1 MMTLEQ
7 DGAGDVMRSSYDEM
21 YDTTTSTQERSRTWK
36 ELEQRQKVLEEFN
49 KLEIDVSLSR
59 KEAAEHGQYCILVHC
74 QL

>member
-7 DGAGDVMRSSYDEM
+7 DDAGDVMRSSYDEM
-21 YDTTTSTQERSRTWK
+21 YDTTMSTQERSRTWK
-36 ELEQRQKVLEEFN
+36 ELEKRQKVLEEFN